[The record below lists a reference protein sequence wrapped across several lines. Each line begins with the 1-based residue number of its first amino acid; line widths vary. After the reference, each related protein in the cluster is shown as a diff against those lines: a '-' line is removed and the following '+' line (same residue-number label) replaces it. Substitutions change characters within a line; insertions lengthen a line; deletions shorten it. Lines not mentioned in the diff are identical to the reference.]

1 MRPLAAV
8 VLPMCAL
15 ACVAERGALTNQMAQ
30 SSTRYLARAAGEPV
44 SWQAWGRQVFT
55 LAARLDRPILLYIG
69 ADECRWCAAMDR
81 ETYADATLGALID
94 SLFVPVRLD
103 RDEHPDVARRYQVSV
118 QLLTGLRGYPL
129 TVFLTPDGSAFFG
142 GTYFPADDPLTG
154 RGMKQILPEVAR
166 SFATHRRF
174 ILRQAALVRQ
184 LAFTREGGAH
194 GVLQPRAIEEGIVW
208 VRTALG
214 EALRTR
220 VPLGGLLDSPAPAL
234 LLAAAARGGDTSD
247 LAVARRMLDFIADS
261 GEALAA
267 ASDRD
272 EPPGVARAG
281 MLRNL
286 AVGWVFAGE
295 PRYRDAARRILRS
308 LTSDLGGSGDRA
320 LFADREAYVI
330 EAVLEASLAVDD
342 SVAPARALGALDT
355 LLERTYRMG
364 HGVRHVIGGRGV
376 AGTLLQDQVHV
387 AGASLAAYGATGEE
401 RYLIVAEDLAAILA
415 RDFADPTGGYF
426 DAPRADVAV
435 PAMADRTKQIWDDV
449 LPGANAWAA
458 RMLLQLADATGE
470 PTYRRRA
477 EATLEAFAG
486 MLPGE
491 DMRASSYL
499 AVAQSVLPLP

>member
-1 MRPLAAV
+1 MRLLAAV
-8 VLPMCAL
+8 TLPLCAF
-15 ACVAERGALTNQMAQ
+15 ACVAERGKLTNQMAQ
-30 SSTRYLARAAGEPV
+30 SSTRYLARAAREPV
-44 SWQAWGRQVFT
+44 SWQSWGRQVFT

-69 ADECRWCAAMDR
+69 ADECRWCAVMDR

-103 RDEHPDVARRYQVSV
+103 RDEHPDVARRYQVAV

-166 SFATHRRF
+166 SFAQHRPF
-174 ILRQAALVRQ
+174 IVRQAALVRQ

-194 GVLQPRAIEEGIVW
+194 GVLQPRAIGAGIER
-208 VRTALG
+208 VRAALV
-214 EALRTR
+214 EALRAR
-220 VPLGGLLDSPAPAL
+220 VPLSGLLDSPAAAL

-247 LAVARRMLDFIADS
+247 LAVARAVLDFLADS
-261 GEALAA
+261 GEVVAA
-267 ASDRD
+267 TSDRD
-272 EPPGVARAG
+272 EPPGVVRAG

-308 LTSDLGGSGDRA
+308 LGLELGRTKDRA
-320 LFADREAYVI
+320 VFADREAYVI

-342 SVAPARALGALDT
+342 SGAAGRAGGALDT
-355 LLERTYRMG
+355 LLERAYETGR
-364 HGVRHVIGGRGV
+364 GVRHVVGGHGG
-376 AGTLLQDQVHV
+376 AGALLQDQVHV
-387 AGASLAAYGATGEE
+387 AGACLAAYDQTGEE
-401 RYLIVAEDLAAILA
+401 RYLRVAEDLATILA

-426 DAPRADVAV
+426 DAPRADAAV
-435 PAMADRTKQIWDDV
+435 PALADRTKQIWDDL
-449 LPGANAWAA
+449 LPGTNAWAA
-458 RMLLQLADATGE
+458 RVLLQLADATGE
-470 PTYRRRA
+470 PAYRRRA

-486 MLPGE
+486 MMPGE
-491 DMRASSYL
+491 EVRASSYL